1 MAELKSLI
9 STANPT
15 PTHSFIRSMQ
25 QKGQLMRCYTQNVD
39 CLEDPLELPVVR
51 LHGSMDTVKCN
62 LCCSSFSFSTEYED
76 QFRLGNPPVCPHCE
90 NIDNERVRLG
100 KRQLSM
106 GTLRPNIVLYNEDHP
121 ESETIGRMQ
130 TTDIRKRPD
139 LLIVMGTSLKIPGL
153 KKFIKEAA
161 RMIHANSKQGKV
173 VFVNRTAPTKE
184 WEKIFDYEV
193 IGDTDD
199 WVNIMEPKLAHHEAI
214 TAERIA
220 RLKQKKLNPTA
231 TNNQHVNNILKK
243 KRKIGDDQN
252 SLIVTNTSRSQLT
265 LDDTF
270 RAQRHKTVKDVLIY
284 KQ

>member
-1 MAELKSLI
+1 
-9 STANPT
+9 
-15 PTHSFIRSMQ
+15 
-25 QKGQLMRCYTQNVD
+25 
-39 CLEDPLELPVVR
+39 
-51 LHGSMDTVKCN
+51 
-62 LCCSSFSFSTEYED
+62 
-76 QFRLGNPPVCPHCE
+76 
-90 NIDNERVRLG
+90 
-100 KRQLSM
+100 M